1 MCKESQTKT
10 ALDPGSEEV
19 FHLIFFPRK
28 KRSWGQKNGQKIGTE
43 EDWELCPPLT
53 LGTKAKSYTVQK
65 NSFFRVTVPPTNR
78 PTNQPTV
85 LLPPS
90 THLAFL
96 FLLFWS
102 RTKGGKRKKT
112 ESRSWQRQLSTTM
125 LPPTTKEDGRLLLYY
140 VPPTTLA
147 FFLRPPKRVPFLSN
161 AALPCGMDNKKNHG
175 GNDTAWN
182 LWFVQM
188 FSSRR

>member
-1 MCKESQTKT
+1 MRQGNRLQTLCKESQTKT

-28 KRSWGQKNGQKIGTE
+28 KRSWGQKIGQKNRNRRR
-43 EDWELCPPLT
+43 
-53 LGTKAKSYTVQK
+53 LGALPALDSRDKGKKLYCTK

-78 PTNQPTV
+78 PTNRPTV

-125 LPPTTKEDGRLLLYY
+125 LPPTTKEDGWEAATTYY
-140 VPPTTLA
+140 TMSHQPLSPSFADPKKGA
-147 FFLRPPKRVPFLSN
+147 FFV
-161 AALPCGMDNKKNHG
+161 
-175 GNDTAWN
+175 
-182 LWFVQM
+182 
-188 FSSRR
+188 

>member
-1 MCKESQTKT
+1 MRRGNRLQTLCKESQTKT

-125 LPPTTKEDGRLLLYY
+125 LPPTTKEDGWEAATTYY
-140 VPPTTLA
+140 TMSHQPLSPSFADPKKGA
-147 FFLRPPKRVPFLSN
+147 FFV
-161 AALPCGMDNKKNHG
+161 
-175 GNDTAWN
+175 
-182 LWFVQM
+182 
-188 FSSRR
+188 